1 MPSSEILARPLVR
14 RLGLL
19 VLRRGSLLAF
29 LLILAVFAVSAPNF
43 LSPGNI
49 ANVFAQS
56 AILGILA
63 FGLTCVVIGGGS
75 NVVSGGLDLSLAA
88 NLGLCAAVYS
98 SLNNAGLQA
107 GEAIGLTLLCGL
119 AVGALNGF
127 TVVVLRLPPL
137 LAT

>member
-1 MPSSEILARPLVR
+1 MPSSEILVQPLAR

-19 VLRRGSLLAF
+19 LLRRGSLLAL

-98 SLNNAGLQA
+98 SLNNAGLNAAQ
-107 GEAIGLTLLCGL
+107 AIG
-119 AVGALNGF
+119 
-127 TVVVLRLPPL
+127 
-137 LAT
+137 